1 MARNKGKRSSG
12 ANTDIP
18 NGGVSLNNES
28 NNTGGAVALPK
39 LDESA
44 FAGLRQKI
52 EQRLKSENESK
63 QRKLNNNNKSKKD
76 ADKDASKKKNGDSKK
91 PGSKEDST
99 KGKKRDRNGE
109 VIAREDKNND
119 RKGQSTSK
127 DGNEDHD
134 LRREILALGGTEED
148 FDLLANVDSESEVE
162 AVADAS
168 AKSKKKTDET
178 SLRNELAKIL
188 EAAGHVVPNDVEG
201 EDENVDEDNAED
213 EADNEDESAEN
224 SSEAGGNSEDN
235 ISDVEEEVPSV
246 AAPKAANEPAQKKKA
261 AKESTPEPVLP
272 KEYSKLVSIHLDI
285 WISMML
291 LDTQVKGILGMKA
304 TELTMEAGSSS
315 KTRLV
320 LESSFTDLIFFQ
332 AREYTTALS
341 SRSCSS
347 ASYLAVGSG
356 K

>member
-1 MARNKGKRSSG
+1 MAKNKGKRSSR

-28 NNTGGAVALPK
+28 NNTGGADALPK

-76 ADKDASKKKNGDSKK
+76 ADKDPSKKKNEDSKK

-127 DGNEDHD
+127 DGNEDDD

-162 AVADAS
+162 AATDAS
-168 AKSKKKTDET
+168 VKSKNKTDET

-188 EAAGHVVPNDVEG
+188 EAAGHVVPDDVED
-201 EDENVDEDNAED
+201 EDENDDEDNAED
-213 EADNEDESAEN
+213 EDESAEY
-224 SSEAGGNSEDN
+224 SSEAGGSTEDN

-272 KEYSKLVSIHLDI
+272 KEYLKLVSIHLDI
-285 WISMML
+285 WVSMML
-291 LDTQVKGILGMKA
+291 LDTQVKEHWG
-304 TELTMEAGSSS
+304 
-315 KTRLV
+315 
-320 LESSFTDLIFFQ
+320 
-332 AREYTTALS
+332 
-341 SRSCSS
+341 
-347 ASYLAVGSG
+347 
-356 K
+356 